1 VYGAGPKET
10 RETEIIQKKYEMHVA
25 IKNKGLGQVQQV
37 DKGSVDNIL
46 VDAVFCLTHC
56 I

>member
-25 IKNKGLGQVQQV
+25 INIKG
-37 DKGSVDNIL
+37 
-46 VDAVFCLTHC
+46 
-56 I
+56 